1 MLVKSNTF
9 LGLPFSIL
17 ILSQVML
24 HAMPFPAVPTAT
36 LHQGAPI
43 QTFPLVAELPLQA
56 LLVIDTFDQ
65 VRMS

>member
-9 LGLPFSIL
+9 LGLPFSIFV
-17 ILSQVML
+17 LSQVML

-43 QTFPLVAELPLQA
+43 QTFSLVAELPLQA